1 MTDTTGP
8 EPTAEAATEAKPNP
22 SPGGEAP
29 AGIGC
34 ARGGKGRVLSEM
46 LHSMMPS
53 AAAGEHFRNAR
64 IEMLKGFRE
73 LLDQRIQSLSQR
85 QQHKGTKLNVE

>member
-1 MTDTTGP
+1 MTDSTGP
-8 EPTAEAATEAKPNP
+8 EPSAQPAASEAKAN
-22 SPGGEAP
+22 SSS
-29 AGIGC
+29 GC
-34 ARGGKGRVLSEM
+34 VCGGKGPALSQMLEM
-46 LHSMMPS
+46 IMPS

-73 LLDQRIQSLSQR
+73 LLDQRIQSLSEK